1 MKDLKNEVE
10 QFQVVLA
17 NKKEEYDKL
26 PLIQHNPILKN
37 PFKVNSKFTLFPD
50 EAAFLLILES
60 EFPLVNKNFYQK
72 EIVLMESEVKV
83 DILDVLTKDVIVN
96 EIENKKIKKNLI
108 TFKLKE
114 SCHQLEVK
122 IRTYEGPRDN
132 LVCTVIPYNKP
143 KTANIVEIPIK
154 SLSLH
159 KKIEDIKSN
168 ACLFPR

>member
-10 QFQVVLA
+10 QFQFVLA

-96 EIENKKIKKNLI
+96 EIENKKLKKNLI

-114 SCHQLEVK
+114 S
-122 IRTYEGPRDN
+122 
-132 LVCTVIPYNKP
+132 
-143 KTANIVEIPIK
+143 
-154 SLSLH
+154 
-159 KKIEDIKSN
+159 
-168 ACLFPR
+168 